1 MRLTPLT
8 ENFKQALGFLTEV
21 LIASVP
27 LAIEIVTTTTLAIG
41 STEMAKFGAIVKR
54 LAAIEDLA
62 GLNML
67 CSDKTGTL
75 TKNKMV
81 IQNDAPTYMPG
92 LTQLDLLKQAYAI
105 FVAASM
111 SECANTRQSPR
122 GEVGFASEGCAGH
135 ACAALPSMAP
145 RD

>member
-1 MRLTPLT
+1 MTCAISVRLTLFT

-92 LTQLDLLKQAYAI
+92 LTQLDLLKQAYAV
-105 FVAASM
+105 VA
-111 SECANTRQSPR
+111 TLTITLI
-122 GEVGFASEGCAGH
+122 
-135 ACAALPSMAP
+135 AC
-145 RD
+145 